1 MGRTGLG
8 YYRGLGTD
16 INNIMKILNP
26 EENTFNLLMVD
37 LTHRCN
43 MECANC
49 YLPNRDIPDMD
60 VDKLYEFLKKLPS
73 RVIVRLIGAEPT
85 IRKDLPEIIRNVK
98 DCGHKVSVTT
108 NGLRLSSKNYVNKLK
123 ESGLRMVLISMNG
136 AADPDVYAIIDNG
149 REYADMK
156 VKALRNSMEARMIIN
171 TGTIIAKGHNEF
183 TFRDQIDLVRKTMK
197 ETNYR
202 VRIKPI
208 LRFKSVGLIGRY
220 MKDSSYTLPE
230 LEEQFDYYV
239 PDATKVDIIES
250 PNHAVLANFYELDD
264 MYIRLIDWEAD
275 EDGIPDS
282 DNEFRGRVTEDWKV
296 APFFE
301 HLKQNE
307 FGY

>member
-1 MGRTGLG
+1 
-8 YYRGLGTD
+8 
-16 INNIMKILNP
+16 MKELNP
-26 EENTFNLLMVD
+26 EENSFNLLMVD

-60 VDKLYEFLKKLPS
+60 VTKLYEFLRKLPH
-73 RVIVRLIGAEPT
+73 RIIVRLIGAEPT
-85 IRKDLPEIIRNVK
+85 IRKDLPDIIRNVK
-98 DCGHKVSVTT
+98 KCGHQVSLTT
-108 NGLRLSSKNYVNKLK
+108 NGLKLSSKKYVQELK
-123 ESGLRMVLISMNG
+123 KSGLRMVLISMNG
-136 AADPDVYAIIDNG
+136 AADPEVYEILDNG

-156 VKALRNSMEARMIIN
+156 HKALVNSMKSRMIIN
-171 TGTIIAKGHNEF
+171 TGTIIAKGSNEF
-183 TFRDQIDLVRKTMK
+183 TLRDQVDLVRKTMK

-208 LRFKSVGLIGRY
+208 LRFKSVGHIGRY
-220 MKDSSYTLPE
+220 MKDATYTLPE
-230 LEEQFDYYV
+230 LEEAFKYYV
-239 PDATKVDIIES
+239 HDATKVDDILS

-264 MYIRLIDWEAD
+264 MFVRLIDWEID
-275 EDGIPDS
+275 DDGIPDS
-282 DNEFRGRVTEDWKV
+282 DNEYRGRVTQDWKV